1 MKNSGIKKKTNE
13 GIGRNDIIEAVSSD
27 VTKVALLVVR
37 SNRGGS
43 VEISRAWSRA
53 EWTFLHFF
61 ARDEPTVP
69 HFPKPFS
76 LVINVYTYDEST
88 RIDRSIEG
96 NKGER

>member
-1 MKNSGIKKKTNE
+1 MI
-13 GIGRNDIIEAVSSD
+13 SSKRYQAILRRWRYLSCD
-27 VTKVALLVVR
+27 RT
-37 SNRGGS
+37 GGS